1 MMSFFLPLLLAIA
14 IPVLMIVGGFKS
26 MEQKVNS
33 PYGCG
38 CGGCLVMVL
47 GILFLLVVLCFLFI

>member
-47 GILFLLVVLCFLFI
+47 GIFLLLAVLCFLFI

>member
-1 MMSFFLPLLLAIA
+1 MMSFLLPLLLAVA
-14 IPVLMIVGGFKS
+14 IPILMIVGGFKS
-26 MEQKVNS
+26 MDQKTNS

-47 GILFLLVVLCFLFI
+47 GILLLLVVLGFLFI